1 MAQQMRKPK
10 RILVGLKTLEN
21 AVELTTLACR
31 LGSRGAS
38 LILVHVMELPHNTA
52 LDVEVPDLEAAAQK
66 ILRAGERVARR
77 SHLKARTLVL
87 RAHSASYALLDELK
101 EKKSDLAVL
110 GYHHGRTL
118 GEIVFGT
125 TAKHVAEH
133 SPCYVAFGIPPKISD
148 ETVFHRFERQKQHSI
163 ELSHSSSRLSYPSRT
178 RYMMNN
184 CFEASAVH

>member
-1 MAQQMRKPK
+1 MIQPQNEEEGMAQQMRKPK

-38 LILVHVMELPHNTA
+38 LVLVHVIELPDNTA

-87 RAHSASYALLDELK
+87 RAHSATYALLDELK

-125 TAKHVAEH
+125 TAKHLAEH
-133 SPCYVAFGIPPKISD
+133 SPCYVVFGIAP
-148 ETVFHRFERQKQHSI
+148 RQ
-163 ELSHSSSRLSYPSRT
+163 
-178 RYMMNN
+178 
-184 CFEASAVH
+184 

>member
-31 LGSRGAS
+31 LG
-38 LILVHVMELPHNTA
+38 L
-52 LDVEVPDLEAAAQK
+52 QK

-133 SPCYVAFGIPPKISD
+133 SPCYVVFGIPPRK
-148 ETVFHRFERQKQHSI
+148 
-163 ELSHSSSRLSYPSRT
+163 
-178 RYMMNN
+178 
-184 CFEASAVH
+184 